1 MQLSKKKLLPAFAV
15 SLAAALMLTS
25 CASIQRSRDQGAV
38 HQLADL
44 INSGQSQKLASMSV
58 TPFLLD
64 GEIVLLPSDVSAF
77 WAGIIKAGFR
87 VQGAALENG
96 VPVTAESYRQF
107 ADTMEVKSFFSR
119 YVKDKARILEMST
132 SSGRRIRIL
141 TRSTW
146 FSWNILGFKGPF

>member
-1 MQLSKKKLLPAFAV
+1 MRFSMKQLFPVLALSI
-15 SLAAALMLTS
+15 AAALTLTS

-38 HQLADL
+38 RRLTDV
-44 INSGQSQKLASMSV
+44 INSGQSEKLSSMSV

-64 GEIVLLPSDVSAF
+64 GEIVLLPADVSAF
-77 WAGIIKAGFR
+77 WTGIEKAGFR
-87 VQGAALENG
+87 VQGSALESG

-119 YVKDKARILEMST
+119 YVKDNARILEMST

-146 FSWNILGFKGPF
+146 FSWKILGLKGPF